1 MRERHPEASQYEE
14 LAKQMEFH
22 ESKKLEAN
30 GQKVALVDVDE
41 TICTYEGKRQYDMA
55 IPIQEA
61 IDKVN
66 KLYDEGWYIIYWTAR
81 GGSASSK
88 KAGRCYWDFTNEQL
102 KSWGCKF
109 HELST
114 GSKGNYIK
122 PPNDIVID
130 DKAVRIEDL

>member
-41 TICTYEGKRQYDMA
+41 TICTYEGNRQYDMA

-88 KAGRCYWDFTNEQL
+88 KAGRCYWDFTNKQL